1 MYAFIACSVE
11 QQGQQ
16 RSADEAGGTSEQC
29 AANFWGRVGRGHR
42 PLYKVPASDGQCG
55 FGVAR
60 ESGAVPS
67 RDIPSQATRGAVV
80 GLWSANVCIA
90 FQQFVRI
97 DLAFAPPSRIL
108 YAYPVFSLTMNAPL
122 HPEVLRLREESQ
134 QEALPLLT
142 KGVQRYV
149 WEGRFGSMLI
159 EVIDGVAHVNG
170 ERVECVNSSSA
181 DGQATTSSRGA

>member
-1 MYAFIACSVE
+1 
-11 QQGQQ
+11 
-16 RSADEAGGTSEQC
+16 
-29 AANFWGRVGRGHR
+29 
-42 PLYKVPASDGQCG
+42 VPASNARRTFGEGSGEATGHSTRCPHRMVSAA

-60 ESGAVPS
+60 ESGAVPRWTS
-67 RDIPSQATRGAVV
+67 PCRQQEVLSWAYGCDSAV
-80 GLWSANVCIA
+80 GLQAGRGHGLRLAARTCASPSSSSSPLH
-90 FQQFVRI
+90 
-97 DLAFAPPSRIL
+97 LAFAPPSHIL
-108 YAYPVFSLTMNAPL
+108 DAYPVLGLTMNAPL

-181 DGQATTSSRGA
+181 DGQAATSSRGA